1 MDADD
6 LDLDRVVDELN
17 AVGSRPA
24 ASGNSGRLQHW
35 LERLLEVGGSDL
47 FLVAG
52 APAALRVNGQ
62 VTPLDANPL
71 AADEI
76 EDVVLPCLSERERD
90 AWRRTHSVNLS
101 LRAGSRRRFRV
112 NLHRERGRP
121 AVAIRALPS
130 EVPHLAAL
138 GFSHPI
144 DVLTR
149 LTRGLVLVCG
159 PTGSGKT
166 TTLAALVAEINRRER
181 RHIITIEDPIEYEHR
196 HEQSV
201 VEQQEVGT
209 DVPDFSSALRAALR
223 QSPDVIV
230 VGEMRDPETMRLA
243 LAAAETGH
251 LVFTTLHATDPA
263 AAVGRLVDGFPA
275 ERQGTV
281 RQELAM
287 ALAAI
292 LVQGLLPRAQG
303 QGRVP
308 YAELLLASLG
318 ARQHIRK
325 NQLQHLTQEIT
336 ITRKLGSF
344 SLEESLARL
353 TETGV
358 VDRSAALLRAAY
370 PEELEKLL
378 E

>member
-1 MDADD
+1 MDAD
-6 LDLDRVVDELN
+6 DLDRVVDELN
-17 AVGSRPA
+17 AVGTRHA
-24 ASGNSGRLQHW
+24 AAADSGRLQRW
-35 LERLLEVGGSDL
+35 LERLLEADGSDL

-52 APAALRVNGQ
+52 SPAALRVNGR
-62 VTPLDANPL
+62 VMPIDANPL
-71 AADEI
+71 TAEEI
-76 EDVVLPCLSERERD
+76 EDIILPCLSERERE
-90 AWRRTHSVNLS
+90 AWRRTHSVDLS
-101 LRAGSRRRFRV
+101 LRTSSRRRFRV
-112 NLHRERGRP
+112 NVHRERGRP
-121 AVAIRALPS
+121 AVAVRALPS
-130 EVPHLAAL
+130 EVPRLAEL

-144 DVLTR
+144 EVLTR
-149 LTRGLVLVCG
+149 LARGLVLVCG

-181 RHIITIEDPIEYEHR
+181 YHIITIEDPIEYEHR

-209 DVPDFSSALRAALR
+209 DVIDFSSALRAALR

-251 LVFTTLHATDPA
+251 LVLTTLHATDPA
-263 AAVGRLVDGFPA
+263 AAVGRIVDGFPA

-303 QGRVP
+303 SGRVP

-353 TETGV
+353 TETGIV
-358 VDRSAALLRAAY
+358 ERSAALLRAAY

-378 E
+378 G

>member
-1 MDADD
+1 MDAD
-6 LDLDRVVDELN
+6 DLDRVVDELN
-17 AVGSRPA
+17 AVGTRHEAPA
-24 ASGNSGRLQHW
+24 DSGRLQRW
-35 LERLLEVGGSDL
+35 LERLLEVDGSDL

-52 APAALRVNGQ
+52 SPAALRVNGR
-62 VTPLDANPL
+62 VAPIDANPL
-71 AADEI
+71 TPEEI
-76 EDVVLPCLSERERD
+76 EDIILPCLSERERD
-90 AWRRTHSVNLS
+90 AWRRTHSVDLS
-101 LRAGSRRRFRV
+101 LRTSSRRRFRV
-112 NLHRERGRP
+112 NVHRERGRP
-121 AVAIRALPS
+121 AVAVRALPS
-130 EVPHLAAL
+130 EVPHLAEL

-144 DVLTR
+144 DVLSR
-149 LTRGLVLVCG
+149 LARGLVLVCG

-166 TTLAALVAEINRRER
+166 TTLAALVGEINRRER
-181 RHIITIEDPIEYEHR
+181 CHIITIEDPIEYEHR

-209 DVPDFSSALRAALR
+209 DVVDFSSALRAALR

-251 LVFTTLHATDPA
+251 LVLTTLHASDPA
-263 AAVGRLVDGFPA
+263 AAVGRIVDGFPA

-303 QGRVP
+303 SGRVP

-353 TETGV
+353 TETGIV
-358 VDRSAALLRAAY
+358 ERSAALLRAAY
-370 PEELEKLL
+370 PEELDKLL
-378 E
+378 G

>member
-1 MDADD
+1 
-6 LDLDRVVDELN
+6 
-17 AVGSRPA
+17 
-24 ASGNSGRLQHW
+24 
-35 LERLLEVGGSDL
+35 
-47 FLVAG
+47 
-52 APAALRVNGQ
+52 
-62 VTPLDANPL
+62 
-71 AADEI
+71 
-76 EDVVLPCLSERERD
+76 
-90 AWRRTHSVNLS
+90 
-101 LRAGSRRRFRV
+101 V

-130 EVPHLAAL
+130 EVPQLAAL

-166 TTLAALVAEINRRER
+166 TTLAALVAEINRRDR

-263 AAVGRLVDGFPA
+263 AAVGRLVDGFPP

-281 RQELAM
+281 RQDLAM

-292 LVQGLLPRAQG
+292 LVQGLLPQAHG

-370 PEELEKLL
+370 PEELKKLL

>member
-1 MDADD
+1 VDADD
-6 LDLDRVVDELN
+6 LNRVIDELN
-17 AVGSRPA
+17 AVGTRTA
-24 ASGNSGRLQHW
+24 ATADSGRLKQW

-47 FLVAG
+47 FLVSG

-62 VTPLDANPL
+62 VVPLDGNPL
-71 AADEI
+71 TPDEI

-90 AWRRTHSVNLS
+90 AWRRTHSVDLS
-101 LRAGSRRRFRV
+101 LRTNSRRRFRV

-121 AVAIRALPS
+121 AVAVRALPS
-130 EVPHLAAL
+130 EVPRLADL

-149 LTRGLVLVCG
+149 LARGLVLVCG

-209 DVPDFSSALRAALR
+209 DVPDFSTALRAALR

-251 LVFTTLHATDPA
+251 LVFTTLHASDPA
-263 AAVGRLVDGFPA
+263 AAIARFVDGFPP
-275 ERQGTV
+275 ERQGFV

-292 LVQGLLPRAQG
+292 LVQGLIPRAQG
-303 QGRVP
+303 SGRVP

-318 ARQHIRK
+318 ARHHIRK

-353 TETGV
+353 TQAGV

-378 E
+378 G